1 MAVLVTGGAGYIGS
15 QICVDLLALNK
26 EVVIVD
32 DLSNSSLEVVE
43 NIELI
48 SGKKVHFFQVDLKNR
63 IELELVFRTFQF
75 SEVIHLAGVKSVNDS
90 IQNPL
95 EYYSQ
100 NILGTIILLDCMKKN
115 NVEKIIFSSSAT
127 VYGVPEKIPI
137 AESAKTDPINPY
149 GLTKLAIEQL
159 LNALANANKNLS
171 IVILRYFNPIGAH
184 ESGLIGEKPLSKP
197 NNLMPFITQV
207 AMKEREYLNVFGDDY
222 DTKDGT
228 GVRDYIHIADLSS
241 GHIMALNYLDD
252 FKGCETFNL
261 GSGTGFSVLEII
273 NAFQRVNG
281 IHLNYKVVEKR
292 NGDVAVCIADI
303 SKAAVYLKWRPNKT
317 IEDMCKDSWNIQ
329 QMQSIALAK
338 DEEKIIEK
346 RKYELWIPQS

>member
-15 QICVDLLALNK
+15 QVCVDLLALNK
-26 EVVIVD
+26 DVVIVD
-32 DLSNSSLEVVE
+32 DLSNSSLEAVE

-48 SGKKVHFFQVDLKNR
+48 SGKKVHFFQVDLKNK
-63 IELELVFRTFQF
+63 IELDLVFRTFRF

-100 NILGTIILLDCMKKN
+100 NILGTIILLDCMKN
-115 NVEKIIFSSSAT
+115 NHVKKIIFSSSAT
-127 VYGVPEKIPI
+127 VYGVPEIIPI
-137 AESAKTDPINPY
+137 PEIAKTDPINPY

-159 LNALANANKNLS
+159 LNALANADKDLS
-171 IVILRYFNPIGAH
+171 IVILRYFNPIGGH
-184 ESGLIGEKPLSKP
+184 ESGLIGEKPVSKP

-207 AMKEREYLNVFGDDY
+207 AIKEREYLNVFGDDY

-241 GHIMALNYLDD
+241 GHIKALTYLDD

-281 IHLNYKVVEKR
+281 IKLNYKVVAKR
-292 NGDVAVCIADI
+292 KGDVAICIADI
-303 SKAAVYLKWRPNKT
+303 GKAELLLNWRPNKT
-317 IEDMCKDSWNIQ
+317 IDDMCQDAWKIQ
-329 QMQSIALAK
+329 QMQTVALTEA
-338 DEEKIIEK
+338 EEILLEK
-346 RKYELWIPQS
+346 RKHKLWIPQ